1 MKNTLVSLV
10 AMACFGFASA
20 QSVQAPVTT
29 PGVLQQPRPSAAARA
44 VDARASDA
52 YSAHQMQSRGA
63 KMAVCRTAAADQHLS
78 GIELRQSLL
87 NCMK

>member
-1 MKNTLVSLV
+1 MKNTLISLV
-10 AMACFGFASA
+10 AMTCFGIATA
-20 QSVQAPVTT
+20 QSVQPTTT

-44 VDARASDA
+44 DVRASDA
-52 YSAHQMQSRGA
+52 YSAHQMQSRGS
-63 KMAVCRTAAADQHLS
+63 KMAVCRANAIEQHLT